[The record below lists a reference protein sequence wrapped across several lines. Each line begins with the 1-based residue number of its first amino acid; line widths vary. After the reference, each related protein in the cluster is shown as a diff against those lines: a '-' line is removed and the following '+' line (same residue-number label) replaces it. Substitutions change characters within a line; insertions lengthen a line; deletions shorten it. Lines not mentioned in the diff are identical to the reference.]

1 MIIMK
6 NKFDEKIVKLKN
18 ELMDE
23 IARFFVDGQFVFDS
37 KNKDEESNE
46 ESKEKD
52 LGICIPFV
60 SYAYGYGYKKDVQVK
75 VMQGNSSCIRIF
87 STEEKGEPAVLVF
100 DKGEYDDI
108 RNASRDFAFL
118 HQIYNAMVNV

>member
-1 MIIMK
+1 MNIMK
-6 NKFDEKIVKLKN
+6 NKFDEKIVNLKN

-23 IARFFVDGQFVFDS
+23 IARLFVNGQFVFES
-37 KNKDEESNE
+37 NKDEND
-46 ESKEKD
+46 SKEKD
-52 LGICIPFV
+52 LGICIPFI
-60 SYAYGYGYKKDVQVK
+60 SYTYGYKKDVYVK

-87 STEEKGEPAVLVF
+87 SSEEKGEPAVLAF

>member
-1 MIIMK
+1 MN
-6 NKFDEKIVKLKN
+6 NKFDEKIVNLKN

-23 IARFFVDGQFVFDS
+23 IARFFVNGQFVFES
-37 KNKDEESNE
+37 KKDENDD
-46 ESKEKD
+46 SKEKD

-60 SYAYGYGYKKDVQVK
+60 SYVYGYKKDVQVK

-87 STEEKGEPAVLVF
+87 SSEEKGEPAVLIF

-118 HQIYNAMVNV
+118 HQIYNEMINI